1 MGLCTLGTARR
12 LRWLELRKHEEN
24 RTEGGERV
32 REMMVRESQVRDDGG
47 SDPLV
52 AVPKVRG
59 CKTVNMF

>member
-1 MGLCTLGTARR
+1 MGLCALGTARR
-12 LRWLELRKHEEN
+12 VRWLELRKHEEN

-52 AVPKVRG
+52 AVSKVRG
-59 CKTVNMF
+59 WW